1 MKSRR
6 SAQKIDD
13 SNKMIVREQQPN
25 ILRTLFSWRGTIL
38 PKILPPLGVVM
49 LISAIV
55 GGIEYTNL
63 YQFPELPLVGF
74 TLIGVVL
81 SIFLGF
87 KNSAGYERWWE
98 ARKLWG
104 VLIAT
109 SRHFDRDCRILSQ
122 GRRERVIQ
130 HVIVFANVL
139 RDRLRHQTANP
150 TELTATS
157 GLSQQ
162 ALTQLYQQINAP
174 QYALSLIQW
183 ELLQALK
190 EGEISDIIYTQMNNH
205 VAELSVVQ
213 TGCDRIANTP
223 IPFAYSVLLNRT
235 VFFFCFM
242 LPFSLGSL
250 LGLATPLLVGILAYT
265 FLGLDALSSEI
276 EEPFGTQS
284 NDLPLDALVRSIEI
298 ELLSTLGKP
307 TPPPIQAR
315 DHNLL

>member
-1 MKSRR
+1 
-6 SAQKIDD
+6 
-13 SNKMIVREQQPN
+13 MIVRDQHSIFN
-25 ILRTLFSWRGTIL
+25 VLFSWRGTIL
-38 PKILPPLGVVM
+38 PKILPSLGVVM
-49 LISAIV
+49 LISAII
-55 GGIEYTNL
+55 GGVEYIDL
-63 YQFPELPLVGF
+63 FSFPEIPLVGF

-87 KNSAGYERWWE
+87 KNTACYDRWWE

-104 VLIAT
+104 TLIAT
-109 SRHFDRDCRILSQ
+109 ARHFDRDCRILTQ
-122 GRRERVIQ
+122 VRREKVILN
-130 HVIVFANVL
+130 VILFANVL
-139 RDRLRHQTANP
+139 RDQLRQQTANP
-150 TELTATS
+150 TELTETS

-162 ALTQLYQQINAP
+162 ALTQLYQQHNAP
-174 QYALSLIQW
+174 QYTLGLIQW

-190 EGEISDIIYTQMNNH
+190 EGEISDIIYTQMNRH
-205 VAELSVVQ
+205 VAALSEMQ

-235 VFFFCFM
+235 VYFFCFM

-250 LGLATPLLVGILAYT
+250 LGLVTPLLVGILAYT

-284 NDLPLDALVRSIEI
+284 NDLPLDSMVRSIEI

-307 TPPPIQAR
+307 TPPPIQAH

>member
-1 MKSRR
+1 
-6 SAQKIDD
+6 
-13 SNKMIVREQQPN
+13 MIVRDQHSIFN
-25 ILRTLFSWRGTIL
+25 VLFSWRGTIL
-38 PKILPPLGVVM
+38 PKILPSLGVVM
-49 LISAIV
+49 LISAII
-55 GGIEYTNL
+55 GGVEYIDL
-63 YQFPELPLVGF
+63 FSFPEIPLVGF

-87 KNSAGYERWWE
+87 KNTACYDRWWE

-104 VLIAT
+104 SLIAT
-109 SRHFDRDCRILSQ
+109 ARHFDRDCRILTQ
-122 GRRERVIQ
+122 VRREKVILN
-130 HVIVFANVL
+130 VILFANVL
-139 RDRLRHQTANP
+139 RDQLRQQTANP
-150 TELTATS
+150 TELTETS

-162 ALTQLYQQINAP
+162 ALTQLYQQHNAP
-174 QYALSLIQW
+174 QYTLGLIQW

-190 EGEISDIIYTQMNNH
+190 EGEISDIIYTQMNRH
-205 VAELSVVQ
+205 VAALSEMQ

-235 VFFFCFM
+235 VYFFCFM

-250 LGLATPLLVGILAYT
+250 LGLVTPLLVGILAYT

-284 NDLPLDALVRSIEI
+284 NDLPLDSMVRSIEI

-307 TPPPIQAR
+307 TPPPIQAH

>member
-1 MKSRR
+1 
-6 SAQKIDD
+6 
-13 SNKMIVREQQPN
+13 MIVRDQHSIFN
-25 ILRTLFSWRGTIL
+25 VLFSWRGTIL
-38 PKILPPLGVVM
+38 PKILPSLGVVM
-49 LISAIV
+49 LISAII
-55 GGIEYTNL
+55 GGVEYIDL
-63 YQFPELPLVGF
+63 FSFPEIPLVGF

-87 KNSAGYERWWE
+87 KNTACYDRWWE

-104 VLIAT
+104 TLIAT
-109 SRHFDRDCRILSQ
+109 ARHFDRDCRILTQ
-122 GRRERVIQ
+122 VRREKVILN
-130 HVIVFANVL
+130 VILFANVL
-139 RDRLRHQTANP
+139 RDQLRQQTANP
-150 TELTATS
+150 TELTETS
-157 GLSQQ
+157 GLSEQ
-162 ALTQLYQQINAP
+162 ALTQLYQQHNAP
-174 QYALSLIQW
+174 QYTLGLIQW

-190 EGEISDIIYTQMNNH
+190 EGEISDIIYTQMNRH
-205 VAELSVVQ
+205 VAALSEMQ

-235 VFFFCFM
+235 VYFFCFM

-250 LGLATPLLVGILAYT
+250 LGLVTPLLVGILAYT

-284 NDLPLDALVRSIEI
+284 NDLPLDSMVRSIEI

-307 TPPPIQAR
+307 TPPPIQAH

>member
-1 MKSRR
+1 
-6 SAQKIDD
+6 
-13 SNKMIVREQQPN
+13 MIVRDQPS
-25 ILRTLFSWRGTIL
+25 IFKLLFSWRGTIL
-38 PKILPPLGVVM
+38 PKILPSLGFVM
-49 LISAIV
+49 LISAII
-55 GGIEYTNL
+55 GGIEYVDL
-63 YQFPELPLVGF
+63 YRFPEIPLVGF

-87 KNSAGYERWWE
+87 KNSACYERWWE

-109 SRHFDRDCRILSQ
+109 ARHFDRDCRILSKA
-122 GRRERVIQ
+122 RRERIIQNVIL
-130 HVIVFANVL
+130 FANVL
-139 RDRLRHQTANP
+139 RDRLRQQTANP
-150 TELTATS
+150 TELIETS

-162 ALTQLYQQINAP
+162 ALTQLYQQQNAP
-174 QYALSLIQW
+174 QYTLSLIQW

-190 EGEISDIIYTQMNNH
+190 EGEISDIIYTQMNAH
-205 VAELSVVQ
+205 VAALSEMQ

-235 VFFFCFM
+235 VYFFCVM

-250 LGLATPLLVGILAYT
+250 LGLVTPLLVGVLAYT

-284 NDLPLDALVRSIEI
+284 NDLPLDSMVRTIEI
-298 ELLSTLGKP
+298 ELLSSLGRP
-307 TPPPIQAR
+307 TPPPIQAQ
-315 DHNLL
+315 DHNFL

>member
-1 MKSRR
+1 
-6 SAQKIDD
+6 
-13 SNKMIVREQQPN
+13 MIVRDQPS
-25 ILRTLFSWRGTIL
+25 IFKVLFSWRGTIL
-38 PKILPPLGVVM
+38 PKVLPPLGVVM
-49 LISAIV
+49 LVSAIIGILSYV
-55 GGIEYTNL
+55 GYFH
-63 YQFPELPLVGF
+63 FPELPLVGF

-87 KNSAGYERWWE
+87 KNSACYDRWWE

-104 VLIAT
+104 ILIAN
-109 SRHFDRDCRILSQ
+109 SRHFDRDCRILTQ

-150 TELTATS
+150 TELTETS

-162 ALTQLYQQINAP
+162 ALNQLYQQHNAP
-174 QYALSLIQW
+174 QYTLSLIQW

-190 EGEISDIIYTQMNNH
+190 DGEISDIIYTQMNHH
-205 VAELSVVQ
+205 VAALSEMH

-235 VFFFCFM
+235 VYFLCFM

-250 LGLATPLLVGILAYT
+250 LGLVTPLLVGILAYT
-265 FLGLDALSSEI
+265 FLGLDALSTEI

-284 NDLPLDALVRSIEI
+284 NDLPLDAMVRTIEI
-298 ELLSTLGKP
+298 ELLSTLGRP
-307 TPPPIQAR
+307 TPPPIQANN
-315 DHNLL
+315 HNLL

>member
-1 MKSRR
+1 
-6 SAQKIDD
+6 
-13 SNKMIVREQQPN
+13 MIVRDQHSIFN
-25 ILRTLFSWRGTIL
+25 VLFSWRGTIL
-38 PKILPPLGVVM
+38 PKILPSLGVVM
-49 LISAIV
+49 LISAII
-55 GGIEYTNL
+55 GGVEYIDL
-63 YQFPELPLVGF
+63 FSFPEIPLVGF

-87 KNSAGYERWWE
+87 KNTACYDRWWE

-104 VLIAT
+104 SLIAT
-109 SRHFDRDCRILSQ
+109 ARHFDRDCRILTQ
-122 GRRERVIQ
+122 VRREKVILN
-130 HVIVFANVL
+130 VILFANVL
-139 RDRLRHQTANP
+139 RDQLRQQTANP
-150 TELTATS
+150 TELTETS

-162 ALTQLYQQINAP
+162 ALTQLYQQHNAP
-174 QYALSLIQW
+174 QYTLGLIQW

-190 EGEISDIIYTQMNNH
+190 EREISDIIYTQMNRH
-205 VAELSVVQ
+205 VAALSEMQ

-235 VFFFCFM
+235 VYFFCFM

-250 LGLATPLLVGILAYT
+250 LGLVTPLLVGILAYT

-284 NDLPLDALVRSIEI
+284 NDLPLDSMVRSIEI

-307 TPPPIQAR
+307 TPPPIQAH

>member
-1 MKSRR
+1 
-6 SAQKIDD
+6 
-13 SNKMIVREQQPN
+13 MIVRDQPS
-25 ILRTLFSWRGTIL
+25 IFKVLFSWRGTIL
-38 PKILPPLGVVM
+38 PKILPSLGFVM
-49 LISAIV
+49 LISAII
-55 GGIEYTNL
+55 GGIEYIDL
-63 YQFPELPLVGF
+63 YRFPEIPLVGF

-87 KNSAGYERWWE
+87 KNTACYERWWE

-109 SRHFDRDCRILSQ
+109 SRHFDRDCRILTQ
-122 GRRERVIQ
+122 ARRERVIQ

-150 TELTATS
+150 TELTETS

-162 ALTQLYQQINAP
+162 ALNQLYQQHNAP
-174 QYALSLIQW
+174 QYTLSLIQW

-190 EGEISDIIYTQMNNH
+190 DGEISDIIYTQMNHH
-205 VAELSVVQ
+205 VAALSEMH

-235 VFFFCFM
+235 VYFFCFM

-250 LGLATPLLVGILAYT
+250 LGLVTPLLVGILAYT
-265 FLGLDALSSEI
+265 FLGLDALNTEL
-276 EEPFGTQS
+276 EEPFGTQRH
-284 NDLPLDALVRSIEI
+284 DLPLDAMVRTIEI
-298 ELLSTLGKP
+298 ELLSTLGRP
-307 TPPPIQAR
+307 TPPPIQANN
-315 DHNLL
+315 HNLL